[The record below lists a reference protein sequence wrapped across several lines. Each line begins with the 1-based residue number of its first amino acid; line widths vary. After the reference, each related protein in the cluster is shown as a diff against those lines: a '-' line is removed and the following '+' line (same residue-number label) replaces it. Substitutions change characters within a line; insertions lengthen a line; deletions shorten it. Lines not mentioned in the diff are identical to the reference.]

1 MKAKFRAAG
10 GGFLNGVDGVIQGYE
25 FTTKF
30 PFASKNPNK
39 KKSDFLSL
47 FMVLRARVDGA
58 EKDVTT
64 TLWGGDA
71 SNFEISDDG
80 LTLTLIEDGVV
91 LSGNTS
97 LSHFIGSYDEQSE
110 EGAMSDD
117 ETVINFEPII
127 GQRVRFVQVPY
138 SADELADLKRRGK
151 ATTRPDSKD
160 PKKQWPLQW
169 LQVDAVYGPAEVNLS
184 AKDKAKGRTKG
195 TAIAKSNGK
204 AAASPSVDELAI
216 STLIDIVKGN
226 GGSIPKSKLSM
237 RVLKALAGNP
247 QQNAVRTLVNTDD
260 FLNLNEGWAFDE
272 KSQTIEID

>member
-1 MKAKFRAAG
+1 MAKAKFRAAG

-25 FTTKF
+25 FTTTF
-30 PFASKNPNK
+30 PFASKTPKK
-39 KKSDFLSL
+39 KKSDNDFQSL
-47 FMVLRARVDGA
+47 FYVLRARVDGA

-80 LTLTLIEDGVV
+80 LTLTPIEDGMV
-91 LSGNTS
+91 LSGQTS
-97 LSHFIGSYDEQSE
+97 LSKFIQSYDEHSE

-117 ETVINFEPII
+117 ESVINFEPII

-138 SADELADLKRRGK
+138 SADELADLKRRSK
-151 ATTRPDSKD
+151 PTTRPDSKD

-169 LQVDAVYGPAEVNLS
+169 LQVDAVYGQAEVKTASKS
-184 AKDKAKGRTKG
+184 AAKGKG
-195 TAIAKSNGK
+195 VAKSNGK

-260 FLNLNEGWAFDE
+260 FLNLNNGWEYDE
-272 KSQTIEID
+272 SNQTIEVE